1 MSLQSNAVLL
11 NDLPNEAATVQLSV
25 EPFSTAATVKVDL
38 PVASNDK
45 VIVLFTD
52 NTGAVLS

>member
-11 NDLPNEAATVQLSV
+11 NDLVVIPQLSV